1 MVSPQYPPTVGGI
14 ERHVQELTEKLVAL
28 GHHVE
33 VITTDPTG
41 ALPPIDTYN
50 GVRVRRFPTLL
61 GDSPYIVSLPLGQW
75 LMAHAEQFDI
85 IHGHSYH
92 TPVALQSAIASRMK
106 GVPFVFTP
114 HYHGTGHTP
123 LSKLLHIP
131 YLLPG
136 MWKMHQAH
144 RIICVSAAE
153 RSLIVRHFGKEAKC
167 VVIPNGVNLQRIM
180 AFPFQQANPGEI
192 VVLTV
197 GRMQTYKQFDKVIRA
212 AAHLPDTYK
221 IVMVGDGFA
230 LESLKQL
237 VHSLNLQSRVCILGK
252 LGDEE
257 LVRWLRTA
265 HVLVTMSRHE
275 SFGITLLEGCAGG
288 AVVVASD
295 IPSHREVAQYVPENR
310 VIFTEVDEHEVHLAR
325 YIQKAYTSGRVEQ
338 TSNWCF
344 PTWQHMAERVEE
356 QYTTLLSSASR

>member
-1 MVSPQYPPTVGGI
+1 
-14 ERHVQELTEKLVAL
+14 
-28 GHHVE
+28 
-33 VITTDPTG
+33 
-41 ALPPIDTYN
+41 
-50 GVRVRRFPTLL
+50 
-61 GDSPYIVSLPLGQW
+61 
-75 LMAHAEQFDI
+75 
-85 IHGHSYH
+85 
-92 TPVALQSAIASRMK
+92 
-106 GVPFVFTP
+106 
-114 HYHGTGHTP
+114 
-123 LSKLLHIP
+123 
-131 YLLPG
+131 
-136 MWKMHQAH
+136 MHQAH

-167 VVIPNGVNLQRIM
+167 VVIPNGVNLQRII

-344 PTWQHMAERVEE
+344 PTWQHMAELIEE